1 MRLYQHIAKGE
12 IMKSIWKFP
21 IEITDKQKVF
31 MPRTAKILSVQVQ
44 RETPYIW
51 ALVDTEEQISERT
64 LIIHGTGHPCVCDA
78 SEFVGTF
85 QVADGSLVFHLF
97 EKKEA

>member
-1 MRLYQHIAKGE
+1 
-12 IMKSIWKFP
+12 MKSIWKFP
-21 IEITDKQKVF
+21 IEITDEQKVF

-44 RETPYIW
+44 NGTPCVW
-51 ALVDTEEQISERT
+51 ALVDTEEQKAERT

-78 SEFVGTF
+78 SAFVGTL
-85 QVADGSLVFHLF
+85 QIAGGSLVFHLF